1 METFFCGRD
10 VILAVYENR
19 KKNPTKIDIK
29 NPILNTSHHRLTLY
43 IYITKLENSN
53 QVWKIV
59 FSKTA
64 TIKLKVRKG
73 NDYEF
78 VSL

>member
-1 METFFCGRD
+1 M
-10 VILAVYENR
+10 
-19 KKNPTKIDIK
+19 
-29 NPILNTSHHRLTLY
+29 Y

-73 NDYEF
+73 NDYDF
-78 VSL
+78 CPFRKILLYDI